1 MRSVKE
7 LYGIKGMNG
16 TYAAEAVKDKK
27 VVSSSYR
34 AKEGECY
41 PMTYLKSIRKNQ
53 EFYIIQA
60 DGSKRVAYAIGSYRW
75 SYSEEERNQVRD
87 QEVADEKAKR
97 EHRLLVERLAGLST
111 EQLKAL
117 VEQYGV

>member
-7 LYGIKGMNG
+7 LYRIKGMNG
-16 TYAAEAVKDKK
+16 VYTAEAVRDRKIARDSIEAKD
-27 VVSSSYR
+27 
-34 AKEGECY
+34 GECY
-41 PMTYLKSIRKNQ
+41 PMRAINNSRINQ
-53 EFYIIQA
+53 EFYVIQA
-60 DGSKRVAYAIGSYRW
+60 DGSKRVAYAIGAYRW

-87 QEVADEKAKR
+87 QEVAEEKAKR

-111 EQLKAL
+111 EQLKVL

>member
-16 TYAAEAVKDKK
+16 TYEPAAVRDRK
-27 VVSSSYR
+27 VSLLHR
-34 AKEGECY
+34 AQDGECY
-41 PMTYLKSIRKNQ
+41 QLRSLKSVGKNQ
-53 EFYIIQA
+53 EFFIIQE
-60 DGSKRVAYAIGSYRW
+60 DGTKRKAYAIGSYRW

-87 QEVADEKAKR
+87 QEIAEEKAKR

>member
-7 LYGIKGMNG
+7 LYEIKGMNG
-16 TYAAEAVKDKK
+16 TYTAEAVRGRK
-27 VVSSSYR
+27 VVSSGYR
-34 AKEGECY
+34 AEEGSCY
-41 PMTYLKSIRKNQ
+41 PMSHLKSVRKNQ
-53 EFYIIQA
+53 EFLITQA

-75 SYSEEERNQVRD
+75 SYSEEGNRVRG
-87 QEVADEKAKR
+87 QEVAEEKAKR

>member
-1 MRSVKE
+1 MRSVSE
-7 LYGIKGMNG
+7 LYAIKGMNG
-16 TYAAEAVKDKK
+16 IYTAEAVRDRK
-27 VVSSSYR
+27 VASNGYR
-34 AKEGECY
+34 AEEGECY
-41 PMTYLKSIRKNQ
+41 PMTTLKSVRKNQ
-53 EFYIIQA
+53 EFFVIQA
-60 DGSKRVAYAIGSYRW
+60 DGTKKVAYAIGSYRW

-87 QEVADEKAKR
+87 QEVAEEKAKR

>member
-16 TYAAEAVKDKK
+16 TYEPAAVRGRK
-27 VVSSSYR
+27 VNLLYR
-34 AKEGECY
+34 AQDGECY
-41 PMTYLKSIRKNQ
+41 QLRSLKSVGKNQ
-53 EFYIIQA
+53 EFYIIQE
-60 DGSKRVAYAIGSYRW
+60 DGTKRKAYAIGSYRW
-75 SYSEEERNQVRD
+75 SYSKEERDRVRA
-87 QEVADEKAKR
+87 EELAEEKAKR

-117 VEQYGV
+117 VQEYGV

>member
-7 LYGIKGMNG
+7 LYGIKGING
-16 TYAAEAVKDKK
+16 MYEAAAVRDRK
-27 VVSSSYR
+27 VNHLYR
-34 AKEGECY
+34 AQDGECY
-41 PMTYLKSIRKNQ
+41 QLSAIKGVKKNQ
-53 EFYIIQA
+53 EFFIIQA
-60 DGSKRVAYAIGSYRW
+60 DGSKRVAYAIGAYRW

-87 QEVADEKAKR
+87 QEVAEEKAKR

-117 VEQYGV
+117 VQEYGV

>member
-1 MRSVKE
+1 MRSVNE
-7 LYGIKGMNG
+7 LYTIKGMNG
-16 TYAAEAVKDKK
+16 TYTAEAVRGRK
-27 VVSSSYR
+27 VVSRSHH

-41 PMTYLKSIRKNQ
+41 PMTTLKSIRANQ
-53 EFYIIQA
+53 EFFIIQA
-60 DGSKRVAYAIGSYRW
+60 DGTKKVAYAIGAYRW

-87 QEVADEKAKR
+87 QEVAEEKAKR

>member
-7 LYGIKGMNG
+7 LYEIKGMNG
-16 TYAAEAVKDKK
+16 TYTAEAVRDRK
-27 VVSSSYR
+27 VVSSGYR
-34 AKEGECY
+34 AEEGTCY
-41 PMTYLKSIRKNQ
+41 PMTTLKSVRKNQ
-53 EFYIIQA
+53 EFFIIQE
-60 DGSKRVAYAIGSYRW
+60 DGTKRVAYAIGAYRW

-87 QEVADEKAKR
+87 QEVAEEKAKR